1 MLGTTMFQPTGTNV
15 FHQRW
20 KMSGTYGKSDIK
32 RNISKNITL
41 MTISSGGPR
50 PHKTQSNSCDLL
62 NGAPG
67 PIAVW
72 VCKPLNTYY
81 PEREIVGP

>member
-1 MLGTTMFQPTGTNV
+1 
-15 FHQRW
+15 
-20 KMSGTYGKSDIK
+20 MSGTYGKSDIK

-67 PIAVW
+67 PIAETSTDSTIT
-72 VCKPLNTYY
+72 PTGNAILNLNY
-81 PEREIVGP
+81 